1 MLLVLAGI
9 AAAFCAFIQWGDEI
23 PLPQDKDVNKQ
34 EAKYE
39 HKVAKQ
45 EEKEKY
51 ERAKVNRHPSGYMT
65 VAEYETLSAPKDRM
79 TMEVEIPK
87 QPTPYDMVY
96 VPQPTYK
103 LVKFNNPPGSPEL
116 TITQNFYKNWQQNSQ
131 GIVSPDFEKLVYPSV
146 YYYPNTGSTA
156 CDLFVIKLD
165 EAKTNLDKVLTANV
179 IHRYSMPIM
188 STTKDND
195 NYYTFRTITPV
206 DFSIDGKKILAKEKI
221 GNTKDGMWK
230 TTPFVYDFE
239 TENLYSLQDVRS
251 AIEYYWFETKGVKLR
266 DKRWDVTPLGFSA
279 EEPDIV
285 LVKAVGYTGE
295 IPVNLGIW
303 SVTSHGESPKLVS
316 LTDDVPQLSMNGF
329 KLVKDGVV
337 PKTITEREKKQ
348 LKRIEKAEKKQL
360 KKEDK
365 AELKEMKK
373 SYKAKIKEMNLEF
386 KESQKDYDIRR
397 KINSTTSENEAL
409 EKYREI
415 KEQQAVKRQQQL
427 QKQKEKELKALEKQK
442 LKEEKAN
449 AKKNKSSGETIENN

>member
-1 MLLVLAGI
+1 MIPALLAI
-9 AAAFCAFIQWGDEI
+9 AAAFCAYIQWGDEI
-23 PLPQDKDVNKQ
+23 PLPNQKDVNKQ

-51 ERAKVNRHPSGYMT
+51 ERAKMNRHPSGYMT
-65 VAEYETLSAPKDRM
+65 LAQYEALSAPKDRM
-79 TMEVEIPK
+79 EIDVEIPK

-116 TITQNFYKNWQQNSQ
+116 TITNTFYKNWQQNSQ

-165 EAKTNLDKVLTANV
+165 EAKTNLDKVLTANT
-179 IHRYSMPIM
+179 IHRYSNPIM
-188 STTKDND
+188 STLKDND

-206 DFSIDGKKILAKEKI
+206 DFSTDGKLLLAKEKI
-221 GNTKDGMWK
+221 GNTKDGIWK

-239 TENLYSLQDVRS
+239 TENSYNLQDVRS
-251 AIEYYWFETKGVKLR
+251 AIEYYWLENKNLKLN
-266 DKRWDVTPLGFSA
+266 DKRWDITPLGFSSDS
-279 EEPDIV
+279 PDVVIV
-285 LVKAVGYTGE
+285 RAIAYTGE

-303 SVTSHGESPKLVS
+303 SISAHGENPRLIN
-316 LTDDVPQLSMNGF
+316 LTDDVPTISMNGF
-329 KLVKDGVV
+329 KLVKSGVV
-337 PKTITEREKKQ
+337 PKTITEREEKQ
-348 LKRIEKAEKKQL
+348 LKRLDKAQAKQK

-386 KESQKDYDIRR
+386 KESQKDYNLRQ

-409 EKYREI
+409 EKYKEI
-415 KEQQAVKRQQQL
+415 KEQQVIKKQQML
-427 QKQKEKELKALEKQK
+427 EKQKEKELKALEKQR
-442 LKEEKAN
+442 LKEEKQN
-449 AKKNKSSGETIENN
+449 AKNKKNEDEVIENN